1 MSVLALSENA
11 ISQLDGALDP
21 TDYVRI
27 GVISGG
33 CSGLSYSLSVEEE
46 EDKRENDIVMEFGNI
61 KVCMDPFSAEIL
73 SETTVD
79 YVETIASSGFKFNN
93 SKAAGT
99 CGCGTS
105 FSQGCPK

>member
-1 MSVLALSENA
+1 
-11 ISQLDGALDP
+11 
-21 TDYVRI
+21 
-27 GVISGG
+27 
-33 CSGLSYSLSVEEE
+33 
-46 EDKRENDIVMEFGNI
+46 
-61 KVCMDPFSAEIL
+61 MDPFSAEIL